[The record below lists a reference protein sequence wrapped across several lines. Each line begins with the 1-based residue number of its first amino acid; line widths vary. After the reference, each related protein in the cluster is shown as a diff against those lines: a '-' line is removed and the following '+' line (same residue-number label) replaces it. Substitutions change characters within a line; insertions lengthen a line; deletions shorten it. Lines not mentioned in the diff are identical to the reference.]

1 MSGITRFE
9 DIDAWKAARELTSKI
24 YAVTCE
30 GTFAKDYGLKDQI
43 QRAATSIMANVACPV
58 KPVKYIFSI
67 FGDLYE

>member
-9 DIDAWKAARELTSKI
+9 DIDAWKATRELTNQI
-24 YAVTCE
+24 HAVACE

-58 KPVKYIFSI
+58 K
-67 FGDLYE
+67 